1 MPQTFELGTSYT
13 RTENGKMG
21 IRYKGL
27 PTMSLLHRVLWGGAL
42 CVLLGGSLL
51 QAFGGSCGPGLSS
64 AHSWGSDDAYI
75 SYRYAKNLIEGNGLV
90 FNPGE
95 RVEAYSNFLYVL
107 MVAPG
112 FWATNNDGIYFFSL
126 LLNLLFA
133 GATFGL
139 FTRYL
144 QRHLSPGRALI
155 GAWVIA
161 CCLPLWVAVASGM
174 ETALVLLISMA
185 IWVLVER
192 QVTSPSRNALIALAA
207 LMPLSLLA
215 RPDGFI
221 LPGVAILYLLLKR
234 HFSVAAACTVAMLVV
249 GGVHELWRY
258 HYYGFL
264 LPNTYYTKVTG
275 PFSERLLHAF
285 NQLKDAALT
294 EGLLGLLLGWG
305 LGLAEALRK
314 PVANPRAIAEGLRFD
329 LIFPAFWLA
338 YWFYIGGDHF
348 WDRFLIVLYPLG
360 IFALLKYLPE
370 NAGPKTL
377 AFLTAFLIT
386 LEVVPRLGQDPRFD
400 YKFPKADVWIMTGKF
415 LGQNYRGRTLAT
427 GALGKIGLF
436 SGLYTEDLL
445 GLADPIIAHRPAS
458 NVDFDPG
465 HMKFDV
471 DYSLGRRPDLI
482 ANWISPSGDLSLG
495 ITRSKYQAAG
505 YHVEYLI
512 NSSRTPPAVPIV
524 KVAGVD
530 DLALQEWIRQ
540 GYDFALLTRQ

>member
-1 MPQTFELGTSYT
+1 
-13 RTENGKMG
+13 MG
-21 IRYKGL
+21 IPYKGL
-27 PTMSLLHRVLWGGAL
+27 PTKSLLHRVGWGAAL

-51 QAFGGSCGPGLSS
+51 QALGGSCGPGLSS
-64 AHSWGSDDAYI
+64 AHSWGNDDAYI
-75 SYRYAKNLIEGNGLV
+75 SYRYARNLVEGKGLV
-90 FNPGE
+90 YNPGE
-95 RVEAYSNFLYVL
+95 HVEAYSNFLYVL

-112 FWATNNDGIYFFSL
+112 FWVTNNDGIYFFSL
-126 LLNLLFA
+126 LLNLVFA

-144 QRHLSPGRALI
+144 QQHLSPGRALI

-185 IWVLVER
+185 IWVMVER
-192 QVTSPSRNALIALAA
+192 QVTAPSRHALVALAA
-207 LMPLSLLA
+207 LMPLSVLA

-221 LPGVAILYLLLKR
+221 LPGVAVLYLLLKR
-234 HFSVAAACTVAMLVV
+234 YFSAAAACTAALLVV

-258 HYYGFL
+258 HYYGYL
-264 LPNTYYTKVTG
+264 LPNAYYTKVTG
-275 PFSERLLHAF
+275 AFSTRLLHAF
-285 NQLKDAALT
+285 YQLKDAALT

-314 PVANPRAIAEGLRFD
+314 TLANLRGIAEGLRFD
-329 LIFPAFWLA
+329 LIFPAFWLV

-370 NAGPKTL
+370 NASPKTL
-377 AFLTAFLIT
+377 TFLTVFLIT
-386 LEVVPRLGQDPRFD
+386 LEVVPRLGQDPRFV
-400 YKFPKADVWIMTGKF
+400 YNFRKADVWIMTGKF

-436 SGLYTEDLL
+436 SGLYTEDML
-445 GLADPIIAHRPAS
+445 GLADPVIAHRPAR

-465 HMKFDV
+465 HMKFDA
-471 DYSLGRRPDLI
+471 DYTLARRPDLI
-482 ANWISPSGDLSLG
+482 ANWIFPSGDLSAGL
-495 ITRSKYQAAG
+495 TRAKYQAAG

-512 NSSRTPPAVPIV
+512 NSSRTAPLMPIV
-524 KVAGVD
+524 NVTGMNE
-530 DLALQEWIRQ
+530 LALQQWIGQ